1 MKSLGRLFR
10 YLKPYW
16 KSATIAPFL
25 MALEVAMDLLQ
36 PYMLTRIVDQ
46 GIGGKDMQ
54 IVITT
59 GLMMVGFAIIGA
71 FGGTA
76 NGYFATRASISA
88 ATDLRKDLFKK
99 VQSFSFLN
107 LDEFKTGHLITRLTN
122 DVTQVQELMITILR
136 IVVRAPLLFVGSI
149 IFAYITSPR
158 LTLILVIMLPVLG
171 AALFYITKKAPAM
184 FKIVQEK
191 LDDLN
196 EVMQENLSGIRVVK
210 AFNRAKYEEKRF
222 SERNTNLMDTT
233 INAMKM
239 LAKIHPIFMITINI
253 GVAAAVYFGGIHV
266 IDGDLTLGQMIAF
279 YNYLVRAMMSLIFIT
294 MILTRV
300 IRSSASASRIE
311 EVLHTEPAVQNSP
324 DMENHF
330 VNSGTVQFKNV
341 SFQYNDHTDPVL
353 QNISFEAAP
362 GETVAILGQ
371 TGSGKSSLIHLIPR
385 FYEVSE
391 GEVLIDGRN
400 VRDVDMKS
408 LRSTIG
414 VALQESI
421 LFTGSIRENIR
432 YGKPEATEEEVITA
446 AKAAQAHDFILEMP
460 EGYDTEIGQRGVN
473 LSGGQKQRIAIARA
487 LLIKPSVLILDDS
500 TSAVDVE
507 TETKIQNALE
517 ELMAETTSF
526 VIAQR
531 ISTVLN
537 ADKIIVL
544 HDGQITAQGDH
555 HSLMKTSPIY
565 QEIFESQLGKGN
577 VDYGT
582 AA

>member
-16 KSATIAPFL
+16 KAATIAPFL
-25 MALEVAMDLLQ
+25 MALEVTMDLLQ
-36 PYMLTRIVDQ
+36 PFMLTRIVDE
-46 GIGGKDMQ
+46 GIANNDMN

-59 GLMMVGFAIIGA
+59 GLMMVGFAIVGA
-71 FGGTA
+71 FGGTM
-76 NGYFATRASISA
+76 NGYFATRAGISA

-99 VQSFSFLN
+99 VQSFSFRN

-122 DVTQVQELMITILR
+122 DVTQYQELVITILR
-136 IVVRAPLLFVGSI
+136 IVVRAPLLFIGSL

-158 LTLILVIMLPVLG
+158 LTMILLVMIPVLG
-171 AALFYITKKAPAM
+171 VALYYIIKKAPAM
-184 FKIVQEK
+184 FKVVQEK

-210 AFNRAKYEEKRF
+210 AFNRAEHEENRF
-222 SERNTNLMDTT
+222 NKRNTNLMDTT

-253 GVAAAVYFGGIHV
+253 GVAAAVYFGGLHV
-266 IDGDLTLGQMIAF
+266 ISGDLTLGQMIAF

-294 MILTRV
+294 FILTRM

-311 EVLHTEPAVQNSP
+311 EVLNTEPAIQNP
-324 DMENHF
+324 PEKQNHF
-330 VNSGTVQFKNV
+330 LNSGHVKFDNV

-353 QNISFEAAP
+353 QNISFEASP

-385 FYEVSE
+385 FYEASE
-391 GEVLIDGRN
+391 GDVLIDNRN
-400 VRDVDMKS
+400 VKDVDMKT

-421 LFTGSIRENIR
+421 LFTGSVRDNIR
-432 YGKPEATEEEVITA
+432 YGKPESSEDEVIAA
-446 AKAAQAHDFILEMP
+446 AKAAQAHDFIMEMP

-487 LLIKPSVLILDDS
+487 LLIKPSILIFDDS

-507 TETKIQNALE
+507 TETKIQLALD

-537 ADKIIVL
+537 ADKILVL
-544 HDGQITAQGDH
+544 NDGQITAQGDH
-555 HSLMKTSPIY
+555 HSLMETSPIY
-565 QEIFESQLGKGN
+565 QEIFESQLGKGS

>member
-16 KSATIAPFL
+16 KAATIAPFL

-36 PYMLTRIVDQ
+36 PYMLTRIVDE
-46 GIGGKDMQ
+46 GIANKDMS

-59 GLMMVGFAIIGA
+59 GLMMIGFAIIGA
-71 FGGTA
+71 FGGTM
-76 NGYFATRASISA
+76 NGYFATRAGISA

-99 VQSFSFLN
+99 VQSFAFRN

-122 DVTQVQELMITILR
+122 DVTQYQELVITILR

-158 LTLILVIMLPVLG
+158 LTLILVVMIPILG
-171 AALFYITKKAPAM
+171 LALYYIATKAPAM

-210 AFNRAKYEEKRF
+210 AFNRGNHEKKRF
-222 SERNTNLMDTT
+222 DERNKNLMDTT
-233 INAMKM
+233 VDAMKM

-253 GVAAAVYFGGIHV
+253 GVAAAIYFGGRHV
-266 IDGDLTLGQMIAF
+266 ISNDLTLGQMIAF

-300 IRSSASASRIE
+300 IRSSASATRIE
-311 EVLHTEPAVQNSP
+311 EVLNTEPSIQNRP
-324 DMENHF
+324 ELQNHF
-330 VNSGTVQFKNV
+330 VNTGKVQFKNV
-341 SFQYNDHTDPVL
+341 TFQYNDHTDPVL
-353 QNISFEAAP
+353 HNISFEASP
-362 GETVAILGQ
+362 GETLAILGQ

-385 FYEVSE
+385 FYEASQ
-391 GEVLIDGRN
+391 GEILIDD
-400 VRDVDMKS
+400 RDVKDIDMKS

-421 LFTGSIRENIR
+421 LFTGSVRNNIR
-432 YGKPEATEEEVITA
+432 YGKPDASDEEVIAA
-446 AKAAQAHDFILEMP
+446 AKAAQAHDFIMEMP

-487 LLIKPSVLILDDS
+487 LLIKPSVLIFDDS

-507 TETKIQNALE
+507 TETKIQNALD

-544 HDGQITAQGDH
+544 NDGEITAQGNH
-555 HSLMKTSPIY
+555 HSLMENSPIY
-565 QEIFESQLGKGN
+565 QEIFESQLGKGH
-577 VDYGT
+577 VEYGK

>member
-1 MKSLGRLFR
+1 MKSLWKLFR

-16 KSATIAPFL
+16 KSAVIAPFL
-25 MALEVAMDLLQ
+25 MATEVAMDLVQ

-46 GIGGKDMQ
+46 GINQKDMN

-59 GLMMVGFAIIGA
+59 GLMMIGFAIIGA
-71 FGGTA
+71 IGGTS
-76 NGYFATRASISA
+76 NGYFATRAAISA
-88 ATDLRKDLFKK
+88 ATDLRKDLFTK
-99 VQSFSFLN
+99 VQSFSFRN

-122 DVTQVQELMITILR
+122 DVTQFQELVMTLLR
-136 IVVRAPLLFVGSI
+136 IVVRAPLLFIGSV

-158 LTLILVIMLPVLG
+158 LTLILVVMLPVLG
-171 AALFYITKKAPAM
+171 LGLAYITKNAPAM
-184 FKIVQEK
+184 FKKVQAK

-196 EVMQENLSGIRVVK
+196 EVLQENLSGIRVVK
-210 AFNRAKYEEKRF
+210 AFNRAEYERKRF
-222 SERNTNLMDTT
+222 NERNDNLMNTT
-233 INAMKM
+233 IDAIKM
-239 LAKIHPIFMITINI
+239 IAKIHPIFMITINI
-253 GVAAAVYFGGIHV
+253 GIAAAVYFGGRQMMF
-266 IDGDLTLGQMIAF
+266 GNLTQGQMIAF

-294 MILTRV
+294 MMLTNV
-300 IRSSASASRIE
+300 IRSSASATRIE
-311 EVLHTEPAVQNSP
+311 EVINTEPDIQNRP
-324 DMENHF
+324 DLQNHF
-330 VNSGTVQFKNV
+330 VNTGHVQFDNV

-353 QNISFEAAP
+353 KNISFEAKP

-385 FYEVSE
+385 FYEVSN
-391 GEVLIDGRN
+391 GNLLIDGRDI
-400 VRDVDMKS
+400 RDIDMKT

-421 LFTGSIRENIR
+421 LFTGSVRENIR
-432 YGKPEATEEEVITA
+432 YGKPEASEDDVIAA
-446 AKAAQAHDFILEMP
+446 AKAAQAHDFIMEMP

-487 LLIKPSVLILDDS
+487 LLIKPSILIFDDS

-517 ELMAETTSF
+517 ELMANTTNF

-531 ISTVLN
+531 ISTVLH
-537 ADKIIVL
+537 ADKILVL
-544 HDGQITAQGDH
+544 NDGEITDQGDH
-555 HSLMKTSPIY
+555 HSLMETSPIY

-577 VDYGT
+577 VEYGT

>member
-1 MKSLGRLFR
+1 MKSLWKLFR

-16 KSATIAPFL
+16 KSAVIAPFL
-25 MALEVAMDLLQ
+25 MALEVAMDLIQ
-36 PYMLTRIVDQ
+36 PYMLVRIVDE
-46 GIGGKDMQ
+46 GIAQKDMQ

-59 GLMMVGFAIIGA
+59 GLMMIGFAIIGA
-71 FGGTA
+71 FGGVS
-76 NGYFATRASISA
+76 NGYFATRAAISG
-88 ATDLRKDLFKK
+88 ATDLRKELFTK
-99 VQSFSFLN
+99 VQSFSFRN

-122 DVTQVQELMITILR
+122 DITQFQELIITLLR
-136 IVVRAPLLFVGSI
+136 IVVRAPLLFIGSI

-158 LTLILVIMLPVLG
+158 LTMILVVMLPVLG
-171 AALFYITKKAPAM
+171 LGLYYITKHAPEM
-184 FKIVQEK
+184 FRKVQAR

-210 AFNRAKYEEKRF
+210 AFNRGDHERKRF
-222 SERNTNLMDTT
+222 NERNDNLMNTT
-233 INAMKM
+233 IDAFKM
-239 LAKIHPIFMITINI
+239 LARIHPIFMITINI
-253 GVAAAVYFGGIHV
+253 GIAAAVYFGGQRV
-266 IDGDLTLGQMIAF
+266 MFNGLTQGQLIAF

-300 IRSSASASRIE
+300 IQSSASAARIE
-311 EVLHTEPAVQNSP
+311 EVLIAEPAIQNRP
-324 DMENHF
+324 DLQNHF
-330 VNSGTVQFKNV
+330 VNTGHVQFKNV
-341 SFQYNDHTDPVL
+341 TFQYTDHTDPVL
-353 QNISFEAAP
+353 KNISFEAKP

-385 FYEVSE
+385 FYEISD
-391 GEVLIDGRN
+391 GEVLINGRD
-400 VRDVDMKS
+400 VREVDMKD

-421 LFTGSIRENIR
+421 LFTGSVRDNIR
-432 YGKPEATEEEVITA
+432 YGKPDAGDEEVIAA
-446 AKAAQAHDFILEMP
+446 AKAAQAHDFIMEMP
-460 EGYDTEIGQRGVN
+460 DGYDTEIGQRGVN

-487 LLIKPSVLILDDS
+487 LLIKPAILIFDDS

-507 TETKIQNALE
+507 TETKIQDALE
-517 ELMAETTSF
+517 ELMVDTTSF

-537 ADKIIVL
+537 ADKILVL
-544 HDGQITAQGDH
+544 NDGEITDQGDH
-555 HSLMKTSPIY
+555 HSLMITSPIY

>member
-1 MKSLGRLFR
+1 MKSLWKLFR
-10 YLKPYW
+10 YLKTYW
-16 KSATIAPFL
+16 KAATIAPFL

-36 PYMLTRIVDQ
+36 PYLLARIVDQ
-46 GIGGKDMQ
+46 GIAQKDMN

-59 GLMMVGFAIIGA
+59 GLMMVAFAIIGA

-88 ATDLRKDLFKK
+88 ATDLRKDLFTK
-99 VQSFSFLN
+99 VQSFSFRN

-122 DVTQVQELMITILR
+122 DVTQFQDLVITLLR
-136 IVVRAPLLFVGSI
+136 IVVRAPLLFIGSV

-171 AALFYITKKAPAM
+171 AGLYYITKNAPAM

-191 LDDLN
+191 LDELN

-210 AFNRAKYEEKRF
+210 AFNRAEYEEKRF
-222 SERNTNLMDTT
+222 NERNTNLMNTT
-233 INAMKM
+233 IDAIKM
-239 LAKIHPIFMITINI
+239 MARIHPIFMITINI
-253 GVAAAVYFGGIHV
+253 GIAAAVYFGGQQVMI
-266 IDGDLTLGQMIAF
+266 GGLSQGEMIAF

-294 MILTRV
+294 MILTNV
-300 IRSSASASRIE
+300 IRSSASATRIE
-311 EVLHTEPAVQNSP
+311 EVLITEPSIQNRP
-324 DMENHF
+324 DLLNHF
-330 VNSGTVQFKNV
+330 INNGHVQFNNV
-341 SFQYNDHTDPVL
+341 SFQYNEHTDPVL
-353 QNISFEAAP
+353 RNISFEASP

-385 FYEVSE
+385 FYEATE
-391 GEVLIDGRN
+391 GQVLINGRD
-400 VRDVDMKS
+400 VRDIEMKA
-408 LRSTIG
+408 LRSSIG

-421 LFTGSIRENIR
+421 LFTGTIRDNIR
-432 YGKPEATEEEVITA
+432 YGHPDATDEEVIAA
-446 AKAAQAHDFILEMP
+446 AKAAQAHDFIMETP

-487 LLIKPSVLILDDS
+487 LLIKPAILIFDDS

-507 TETKIQNALE
+507 TETLIQNALGK
-517 ELMAETTSF
+517 LMANCTSF

-537 ADKIIVL
+537 ADKILVL
-544 HDGQITAQGDH
+544 NDGEITDQGDH
-555 HSLMKTSPIY
+555 HSLMQTSPIY